1 MSNLIILAVA
11 GSVIF
16 MFLYS
21 AYLTIKEES
30 KEKEQ
35 EKEKPEEKKV
45 KVIKHLREITFT
57 DLEELNDLLN
67 ADYPEETLIA
77 IVGNV
82 ETIEKGQALLKKDFK
97 KITAITCTYE
107 EIKS

>member
-57 DLEELNDLLN
+57 DPEELNDLLN
-67 ADYPEETLIA
+67 GEYPEETLIA
-77 IVGNV
+77 TIGNIETV
-82 ETIEKGQALLKKDFK
+82 EKAQPLMKKEVK
-97 KITAITCTYE
+97 KITVVTCTYE
-107 EIKS
+107 DIKN